1 MIIAA
6 YKDALEVCDPLKEEK
21 KPPKS
26 VNIKKARRG
35 ARARE
40 AARRGDRGVP
50 PLVLVSE
57 RRRLSLGKVRYA
69 RKIAE
74 EAGASEEVLA
84 LLPKPV
90 KKKKDIVWEMVPMVA
105 A

>member
-26 VNIKKARRG
+26 VNIK
-35 ARARE
+35 
-40 AARRGDRGVP
+40 
-50 PLVLVSE
+50 
-57 RRRLSLGKVRYA
+57 KVRYA

-90 KKKKDIVWEMVPMVA
+90 KKKKDLVWEMVPMPA
-105 A
+105 P